1 MRFPRYQRDFFQAA
15 SMIKALKADPYNM
28 GLILDLHRF
37 LIRKIVKEERRIKRL
52 KRIRSRLAS
61 IKKSKRLSRGDSARV
76 KTLMNMIKPRIEAR
90 RLMIFN
96 WKSFGDGIA
105 NIYQP
110 TCNLKHLYYD
120 SNYKVKEDAGFISGK
135 AGFKQEWRRFR
146 MELDKKVPA
155 ILSDITNIIRHGDV
169 CALARSDPLPIEVK
183 KTEHANPG
191 ERVNRQYRQ
200 LQQLAMFYENDY
212 APNFRNS
219 FDTYRVA
226 KQGRHVTYYN
236 EINLVVRNA
245 LKDGYSSMEVEP
257 GLTYFCSRI
266 DRDSELDLNGVKRL
280 ESICNLN
287 NSVMVHELT
296 PEEDWGVAYPFTLS
310 LEDECL
316 VAFIQNDIVILI
328 LTDLKEMRSEFLKN
342 GVHAKFIMD
351 GYSSIQIS
359 LDESDLM
366 KGAYRIG
373 EQYFDREVVG
383 FNSVK
388 AFVESSC
395 MMLRELPRMEIKA
408 VNLTERA
415 MSFFDGAL
423 LEEWKNAKDVLID
436 ARLEKFNTKES

>member
-15 SMIKALKADPYNM
+15 SMIKALKAAPDNM
-28 GLILDLHRF
+28 ELILELHRF
-37 LIRKIVKEERRIKRL
+37 LIRKIVKEEKRIKRL
-52 KRIRSRLAS
+52 KRIRSRLTRIKKGGRLTKDDS
-61 IKKSKRLSRGDSARV
+61 IKIKDLMSMIEPRL
-76 KTLMNMIKPRIEAR
+76 KAR
-90 RLMIFN
+90 RVMIYT
-96 WKSFGDGIA
+96 WKFFGDGIA

-120 SNYKVKEDAGFISGK
+120 SNYNVKENAGFISGK
-135 AGFKQEWRRFR
+135 EGFKKEWQIFR
-146 MELDKKVPA
+146 MGLDKKVPV
-155 ILSDITNIIRHGDV
+155 ILSDITNVIRHGDV
-169 CALARSDPLPIEVK
+169 CAMGWSDPVPIEVK
-183 KTEHANPG
+183 KKKHANPG
-191 ERVNRQYRQ
+191 GRVNRQLRD
-200 LQQLAMFYENDY
+200 LQQLALFYGNDY
-212 APNFRNS
+212 APNFRNG
-219 FDTYRVA
+219 FDAYRVA
-226 KQGRHVTYYN
+226 KQGRDVAYYK

-266 DRDSELDLNGVKRL
+266 DRDGELDLNVVKRL

-328 LTDLKEMRSEFLKN
+328 LTDLEEMRSEFLKN

-351 GYSSIQIS
+351 GHSSIQIS

-373 EQYFDREVVG
+373 EQYFNREVIG

-395 MMLRELPRMEIKA
+395 MLLRGLPEFKVKDTDLI
-408 VNLTERA
+408 ERPI
-415 MSFFDGAL
+415 SFDEAL
-423 LEEWKNAKDVLID
+423 LKEWKNAKDVLID
-436 ARLEKFNTKES
+436 ARPETFNTKES